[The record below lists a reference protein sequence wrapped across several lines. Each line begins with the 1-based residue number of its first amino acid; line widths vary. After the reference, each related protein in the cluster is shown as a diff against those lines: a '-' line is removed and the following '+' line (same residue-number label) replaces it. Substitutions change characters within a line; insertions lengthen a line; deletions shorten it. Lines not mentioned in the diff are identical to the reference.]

1 VPISPPVHI
10 VAFSLLKIGYE
21 DGSKITFRR
30 KRLSLEKKRVEWVS
44 YIVFSRLGLASRI
57 SVRSPFLYLAKKI
70 QWDFVLSIIV

>member
-30 KRLSLEKKRVEWVS
+30 KRLSLEKKKSGVGK
-44 YIVFSRLGLASRI
+44 LHRI
-57 SVRSPFLYLAKKI
+57 
-70 QWDFVLSIIV
+70 Q